1 MYFTS
6 FLMIAVI
13 IRMLETKE
21 KRLCFCELAP
31 VRQST
36 PGVMLIGRRICKR
49 LTMQELPPKL
59 PLSHTAL
66 LRKPKGSVVASNA
79 PPRCR
84 PSLKIGTVFFVL
96 FIYFL
101 LLAYFGWCFSLT
113 SLRPWFFRLESGV
126 LRLRNVI

>member
-1 MYFTS
+1 MYFTLDMYFTS

-79 PPRCR
+79 SPRCR
-84 PSLKIGTVFFVL
+84 PPLKRRTVEMITPTL
-96 FIYFL
+96 FKEGVP
-101 LLAYFGWCFSLT
+101 AGWGSSNILNLKT
-113 SLRPWFFRLESGV
+113 ILWYR
-126 LRLRNVI
+126 